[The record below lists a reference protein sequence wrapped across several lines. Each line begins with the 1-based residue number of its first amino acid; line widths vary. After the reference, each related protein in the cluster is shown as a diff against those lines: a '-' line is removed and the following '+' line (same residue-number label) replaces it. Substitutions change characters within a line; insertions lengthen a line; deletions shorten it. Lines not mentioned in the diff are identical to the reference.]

1 MCNSDIVSK
10 NKSQVIQKEALHYLH
25 IDIETRSSRE
35 LAAVGVY
42 KYAESKDFKILL
54 FGYSMDEEAVQVVD

>member
-1 MCNSDIVSK
+1 MCSGEIASK
-10 NKSQVIQKEALHYLH
+10 NLSQVMQGEALHYLH
-25 IDIETRSSRE
+25 IDIETRSSQD